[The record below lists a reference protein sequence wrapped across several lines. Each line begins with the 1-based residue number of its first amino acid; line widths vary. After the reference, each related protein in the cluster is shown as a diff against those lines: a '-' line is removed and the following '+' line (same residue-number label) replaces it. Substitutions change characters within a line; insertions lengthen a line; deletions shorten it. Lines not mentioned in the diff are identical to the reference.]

1 MRETIKL
8 TYITCWMMAL
18 IAVLSSCDVHEW
30 PEPVPITE
38 REHRIILNFDTD
50 MGEQEHFYDS
60 RSTELIDDYE
70 MRYVI
75 NAHPYSEP
83 ARTQNGAR
91 SISRAAMWSYT
102 FTRPVQMN
110 DYNCEISLKIPK
122 GEYTLM
128 VWADFVKKGTAEN
141 HFYNPSEFAEI
152 VLHGEHKANTDFRD
166 AFRGTQAVEIHTLAP
181 GEEPA
186 DVVIPMKRPLAK
198 FTVITTD
205 LKEFF
210 EREEE
215 AARKLAE
222 SRGEEYNG
230 RGISLDEYNV
240 VFYYSGFM
248 PCAYSMFTD
257 KPIDSKTGVKFYSK
271 LEQISEEEARMG
283 FDFVMVNGTDASVMV
298 TLGLLDADGN
308 PVSMSDEINV
318 PLNRS
323 VNTIVRGKFL
333 IQEANGGVG
342 IDPSFD
348 RDHNIEIK

>member
-1 MRETIKL
+1 MKKTTRL
-8 TYITCWMMAL
+8 TYITGWMMAL

-30 PEPVPITE
+30 PEPVAITE
-38 REHRIILNFDTD
+38 REHRIILNFDTE
-50 MGEQEHFYDS
+50 MGEQLHFYDS
-60 RSTELIDDYE
+60 RSADLVDDYE

-83 ARTQNGAR
+83 ARTQNGSR
-91 SISRAAMWSYT
+91 SLSRAAMWSYT

-110 DYNCEISLKIPK
+110 DYNCEVSLKIPK
-122 GEYTLM
+122 GEYVLM
-128 VWADFVKKGTAEN
+128 VWTDFVRKGTAEN

-166 AFRGTQAVEIHTLAP
+166 AFRGTRAVEIHTLAP
-181 GEEPA
+181 DEEPE
-186 DVVIPMKRPLAK
+186 DIVIPMKRPLAK
-198 FTVITTD
+198 FTVVTTD

-210 EREEE
+210 GREEE

-222 SRGEEYNG
+222 SRGEEYQG
-230 RGISLDEYNV
+230 RGISLEDYQV

-248 PCAYSMFTD
+248 PCAYNMFTD
-257 KPIDSKTGVKFYSK
+257 KPVDSKTGVKFHSK
-271 LEQISEEEARMG
+271 LERINEEEARMG

-298 TLGLLDADGN
+298 TLGLLDAEGN

-342 IDPSFD
+342 IDPGFEGD
-348 RDHNIEIK
+348 YIVPIG